1 MDLNHYLNNK
11 IFTQPARPYLG
22 LSQAGDEC
30 DRRLWLYQQERT
42 ITKREARIFETG
54 KILEEMILKELKEVF
69 VIRNRQKEIV
79 IDEKIKGHVDAVGY
93 LRNDPKKNN
102 YLLEIKTMNNRRFT
116 DLTKGLVPKEYV
128 AQMNVYMYA
137 LKLKS
142 GFLVA
147 LNKDTSEL
155 FLTQLTLDEMVAQVH
170 INRLKQ
176 IVATTQEPD
185 RLSIRGLPHTIC
197 QWCTFKDHCWGN

>member
-1 MDLNHYLNNK
+1 MDLNYYLNNK
-11 IFTQPARPYLG
+11 IVTQPARPYLG

-30 DRRLWLYQQERT
+30 DRRLWLYQQERA

-54 KILEEMILKELKEVF
+54 KILEGMILRELKEVF
-69 VIRNRQKEIV
+69 VIKNRQKEII
-79 IDEKIKGHVDAVGY
+79 IDDKIKGHVDAIGY
-93 LRNDPKKNN
+93 LRDDPKKIN
-102 YLLEIKTMNNRRFT
+102 YLIEIKTMNYRRFT
-116 DLTKGLVPKEYV
+116 ELTKGLVPKEYI

-137 LKLKS
+137 LKIKS

-155 FLTQLTLDEMVAQVH
+155 YLTQLQLDEMAAQIN

-176 IVATTQEPD
+176 IVASTQEPE

-197 QWCTFKDHCWGN
+197 QWCAFKDHCWGE